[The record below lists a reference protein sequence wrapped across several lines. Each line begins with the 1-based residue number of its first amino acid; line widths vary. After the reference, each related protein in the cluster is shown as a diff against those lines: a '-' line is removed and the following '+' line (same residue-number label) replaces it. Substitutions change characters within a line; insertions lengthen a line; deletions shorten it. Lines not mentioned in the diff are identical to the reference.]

1 MTAISSNRAD
11 KKAEKL
17 LEREIARKK
26 RKLQKTT
33 AFDVFNII
41 FLLIL
46 AFIVIVP
53 FYYTIVRS
61 FLTQQEFIMNGTTLW
76 PQSPT
81 TGNYRDIFVGTG
93 LLRSFFNSV
102 LYTVTGTLFSM
113 FLATTLAYGLSKKN
127 YPGRA
132 LFQNMIVFTMYFG
145 GGVVPFFLLVKD
157 LGLYG
162 NRFAVVIA
170 LAFNAF
176 NMIILRNFFESLPPD
191 LEEAAM
197 LDGASPFRIFWQIIV
212 PAIKPILG
220 VIALFAFRQAWNE
233 FVTAQVFTM
242 ANPGLKTLSVA
253 VANLRYSANAA
264 AEWHIMTA
272 GASIALLPI
281 LLVYLAANRQFIAGL
296 TAGAVKG

>member
-1 MTAISSNRAD
+1 MTAISSNGAD

-197 LDGASPFRIFWQIIV
+197 LDGASPFRIFWQILL
-212 PAIKPILG
+212 PLMKP
-220 VIALFAFRQAWNE
+220 ALFSAGLFQFLWTYNDYFNSLIFINSVKKYTISLALRLSVDAESVVVWGRVMAMACVAVLPLVLLFFAAQKY
-233 FVTAQVFTM
+233 FVEGIATS
-242 ANPGLKTLSVA
+242 GLK
-253 VANLRYSANAA
+253 
-264 AEWHIMTA
+264 
-272 GASIALLPI
+272 G
-281 LLVYLAANRQFIAGL
+281 
-296 TAGAVKG
+296 

>member
-1 MTAISSNRAD
+1 MSS
-11 KKAEKL
+11 
-17 LEREIARKK
+17 
-26 RKLQKTT
+26 TSS
-33 AFDVFNII
+33 

-81 TGNYRDIFVGTG
+81 IGNYRDIFVGTG

-102 LYTVTGTLFSM
+102 LYTVTGTIFSM

-197 LDGASPFRIFWQIIV
+197 LDGASPFRIFWQIDLPLMKPALATVTLYFIVDRWNEWFWSNLLFLDSKMWPMQLELRQILWTSSALAADV
-212 PAIKPILG
+212 PAELG
-220 VIALFAFRQAWNE
+220 RRTYADGHEGGGGDCDDAAHHVRVSFPAK
-233 FVTAQVFTM
+233 VFCK
-242 ANPGLKTLSVA
+242 G
-253 VANLRYSANAA
+253 RYD
-264 AEWHIMTA
+264 W
-272 GASIALLPI
+272 GD
-281 LLVYLAANRQFIAGL
+281 
-296 TAGAVKG
+296 